1 MPKDFAI
8 IYNPVAAAGKLNDQ
22 FKLALKT
29 LDILNVSYQIF
40 KTEQFQHA
48 INLARDAA
56 KDGFTVIGVGGD
68 GTCNEVLNGV
78 IKSHTNALLGFIPI
92 GTGMDIPGAIGI
104 RPDNI
109 KRACEI
115 IAEGKTGKSDI
126 GLSINATN
134 DQRYFLGIG
143 SQGFD
148 AEVTRRTNES
158 QKSRKGTQNYV
169 LNVLKT
175 VWTFKKRKI
184 RVTFDHETWEGIANL
199 VAVGNG
205 PTYGGWMYMCPK
217 ANVHDGLFHI
227 TIIDIAN
234 LPLLYNFNSMYSR
247 NFQPHPKVSEFVS
260 KNVKIEMVND
270 NDDPYIAQVDG
281 EIIGDLPITYKAL
294 RDGYE
299 FIQPE
304 KNEAEQWFQE
314 KHGKKFAKYV
324 KKLRKK
330 GSTYYDDF
338 MYLPKGS
345 SHP

>member
-1 MPKDFAI
+1 MTKDFAL
-8 IYNPVAAAGKLNDQ
+8 IYNPIAAAGKLKEKFD
-22 FKLALKT
+22 FALKS
-29 LDILNVSYQIF
+29 LDKMNVSYKIF
-40 KTEQFQHA
+40 KTEQFEHA
-48 INLARDAA
+48 ITLANQAA
-56 KDGFTVIGVGGD
+56 KDGYSVIGVGGD

-78 IKSHTNALLGFIPI
+78 IKSNTGVLLGFIPI

-126 GLSINATN
+126 GLSINSKN
-134 DQRYFLGIG
+134 EQRYFLGIG

-148 AEVTRRTNES
+148 AEVTKRTNES
-158 QKSRKGTQNYV
+158 QKSMKGTRNYV

-175 VWTFKKRKI
+175 VFNFKKRNI
-184 RVTFDHETWEGIANL
+184 RVTLDHNKWEGRANL

-227 TIIDIAN
+227 SIIDIGT

-247 NFQPHPKVSEFVS
+247 NFQPHPSVTEFVS
-260 KNVKIEMVND
+260 KNVEIRMLNE
-270 NDDPYIAQVDG
+270 DDEPYIAQVDG

-304 KNEAEQWFQE
+304 INEAEQWFQE
-314 KHGKKFAKYV
+314 KYGKKFERYV
-324 KKLRKK
+324 RKLRKK
-330 GSTYYDDF
+330 GSNYYDDF
-338 MYLPKGS
+338 IYLPKNLKR
-345 SHP
+345 

>member
-1 MPKDFAI
+1 MTKDFAI
-8 IYNPVAAAGKLNDQ
+8 IYNPVAAAGKLKEQ
-22 FKLALKT
+22 FNLALKT
-29 LDILNVSYQIF
+29 LDNLNVSYKIF
-40 KTEQFQHA
+40 KTDHFQHA
-48 INLARDAA
+48 ITLAHETA
-56 KDGFTVIGVGGD
+56 KDGYNIIGVGGD

-78 IKSHTNALLGFIPI
+78 IKSHSNALLGFIPI

-109 KRACEI
+109 MRACEI

-126 GLSINATN
+126 GLSINAKN

-148 AEVTRRTNES
+148 AEVTKRTNES
-158 QKSRKGTQNYV
+158 QKSMKGTQNYI

-175 VWTFKKRKI
+175 VWAFKKRKI
-184 RVTFDHETWEGIANL
+184 RVTLDHDKWEGLSNL

-227 TIIDIAN
+227 SIIDIAN

-247 NFQPHPKVSEFVS
+247 SFQPNPNVYEFIS
-260 KNVKIEMVND
+260 KNVKIEMI
-270 NDDPYIAQVDG
+270 NDDVEPYIGQVDG
-281 EIIGDLPITYKAL
+281 EIIGNLPINYKAL

-299 FIQPE
+299 FIQP
-304 KNEAEQWFQE
+304 KNNEAEQWFQE

-338 MYLPKGS
+338 LYLPKELRI
-345 SHP
+345 

>member
-1 MPKDFAI
+1 MTKDYAI
-8 IYNPVAAAGKLNDQ
+8 IYNPVAAAGKLNDK
-22 FKLALKT
+22 FNLTLKT
-29 LDILNVSYQIF
+29 LDNLNVSYQIF
-40 KTEQFQHA
+40 KTEHFQHA
-48 INLARDAA
+48 ITLAHETA
-56 KDGFTVIGVGGD
+56 KDGYSVVGVGGD

-78 IKSHTNALLGFIPI
+78 IKSHSNALLGFIPI

-115 IAEGKTGKSDI
+115 IAKGKTGKSDI
-126 GLSINATN
+126 GLSINSKN

-148 AEVTRRTNES
+148 AEVTKRTNES
-158 QKSRKGTQNYV
+158 QKSMNGTQNYV

-175 VWTFKKRKI
+175 VWAFKKRKI
-184 RVTFDHETWEGIANL
+184 RVTLDHDKWEGLSNL

-227 TIIDIAN
+227 SIIDIAS
-234 LPLLYNFNSMYSR
+234 LPLLINFNSMYSR
-247 NFQPHPKVSEFVS
+247 NFQPNKNVFEFVS
-260 KNVKIEMVND
+260 KNVKIEMINE
-270 NDDPYIAQVDG
+270 DDEPYIGQVDG
-281 EIIGDLPITYKAL
+281 EIIGNLPITYKAL

-324 KKLRKK
+324 RKLRKK
-330 GSTYYDDF
+330 GLTYYDDF
-338 MYLPKGS
+338 VYLPENLKI
-345 SHP
+345 